1 MSGGVVYAGP
11 RVVRGG
17 KVYRDDMIRTGNAM
31 QLAGTIGRAGTL
43 YAARGVMAAGPGAAH
58 IPEAA
63 IPEATVTAVERSAPK
78 PSARPPRDIGA
89 VRPGYGAVAHRNK
102 QPTFENN
109 GTSRAQSNRKG
120 RH

>member
-1 MSGGVVYAGP
+1 M
-11 RVVRGG
+11 
-17 KVYRDDMIRTGNAM
+17 YRDDMVRTGHAM
-31 QLAGTIGRAGTL
+31 PSAGTIGRAGTL
-43 YAARGVMAAGPGAAH
+43 YAARGVMAAGPGAAR
-58 IPEAA
+58 
-63 IPEATVTAVERSAPK
+63 IPEATIPETTVTTVERSAPK